1 MLAVLLLGQFMCI
14 IDVFIVNVAMP
25 SIGASLHASGA
36 ALQLVV
42 GGYTAAYAML
52 LITGARLGDLHGRR
66 RVYLAGMAL
75 FTAAS
80 LACGLAPDGAALVAF
95 RFAQGAGAAAA
106 VPQIF
111 SLIQMRFTGP
121 ARAKALSAYAVVLS
135 SGAAAGLVAG
145 GVIVTANLFGQSWRP
160 VFWLNVPLGLAL
172 IIAARSLIPADE
184 PTGPR
189 GLPTGPRGLDLAG
202 LGLAVPSILL
212 VVLPLVLGSE
222 AGWPA
227 WAWCAIAAGLA
238 LAVLFTRI
246 ERKISDPLLN
256 LEVLRAPGLGPGL
269 AALGCTQI
277 AYGGLLFTFTLHLR
291 EGLGDSALRA
301 GLSYL
306 PMAVTFG
313 LAGLCWRRLPAR
325 FHRAL
330 PIAGTS
336 LSALGYL
343 ALAVHGDLWTWGAL
357 AVIGTGLGLAASP
370 LLTLSLRH
378 VPPARAADA
387 SGVLTTAIQLAQ
399 LTGVAVLGAVFLA
412 GARGRGAVH
421 AAAAA
426 SGHAMTVVS
435 WWMAALSAV
444 GMLAAIALARTS
456 R

>member
-1 MLAVLLLGQFMCI
+1 MLAVLLAGQFMCI

-36 ALQLVV
+36 SLQLVV

-66 RVYLAGMAL
+66 RVYLAGMAV
-75 FTAAS
+75 FTASS

-111 SLIQMRFTGP
+111 SLIQMRFTGQ
-121 ARAKALSAYAVVLS
+121 ARAKALSAYAAVLS
-135 SGAAAGLVAG
+135 SGAVAGLVAG
-145 GVIVTANLFGQSWRP
+145 GVIVTANLFGESWRP

-172 IIAARSLIPADE
+172 IIGARSLIPADE
-184 PTGPR
+184 PAGA
-189 GLPTGPRGLDLAG
+189 RGLDLAG
-202 LGLAVPSILL
+202 LGIAVPSILL

-238 LAVLFTRI
+238 LAVLFARV
-246 ERKISDPLLN
+246 ERKTPDPLLN
-256 LEVLRAPGLGPGL
+256 LEVLRAPGLGLGL
-269 AALGCTQI
+269 AALSCTQI
-277 AYGGLLFTFTLHLR
+277 AYGGMLFTFTLYLR
-291 EGLGDSALRA
+291 AGLDDSALRA
-301 GLSYL
+301 GLVYL

-343 ALAVHGDLWTWGAL
+343 ALTVHGDLWTWGAQ
-357 AVIGTGLGLAASP
+357 AVIGTGLGLAVSP

-378 VPPARAADA
+378 VPPALAADA
-387 SGVLTTAIQLAQ
+387 SGLLTTAVQLAQ
-399 LTGVAVLGAVFLA
+399 LTGVAALGAVFLA
-412 GARGRGAVH
+412 GTRGRASAH
-421 AAAAA
+421 ASAQRALA
-426 SGHAMTVVS
+426 SAHAMTSVS

-444 GMLAAIALARTS
+444 GVLAAIALARMS
-456 R
+456 RSPD

>member
-1 MLAVLLLGQFMCI
+1 
-14 IDVFIVNVAMP
+14 
-25 SIGASLHASGA
+25 
-36 ALQLVV
+36 
-42 GGYTAAYAML
+42 
-52 LITGARLGDLHGRR
+52 
-66 RVYLAGMAL
+66 
-75 FTAAS
+75 
-80 LACGLAPDGAALVAF
+80 
-95 RFAQGAGAAAA
+95 
-106 VPQIF
+106 
-111 SLIQMRFTGP
+111 
-121 ARAKALSAYAVVLS
+121 
-135 SGAAAGLVAG
+135 
-145 GVIVTANLFGQSWRP
+145 
-160 VFWLNVPLGLAL
+160 
-172 IIAARSLIPADE
+172 
-184 PTGPR
+184 
-189 GLPTGPRGLDLAG
+189 
-202 LGLAVPSILL
+202 
-212 VVLPLVLGSE
+212 
-222 AGWPA
+222 
-227 WAWCAIAAGLA
+227 
-238 LAVLFTRI
+238 
-246 ERKISDPLLN
+246 
-256 LEVLRAPGLGPGL
+256 
-269 AALGCTQI
+269 
-277 AYGGLLFTFTLHLR
+277 
-291 EGLGDSALRA
+291 
-301 GLSYL
+301 
-306 PMAVTFG
+306 MAVTFG